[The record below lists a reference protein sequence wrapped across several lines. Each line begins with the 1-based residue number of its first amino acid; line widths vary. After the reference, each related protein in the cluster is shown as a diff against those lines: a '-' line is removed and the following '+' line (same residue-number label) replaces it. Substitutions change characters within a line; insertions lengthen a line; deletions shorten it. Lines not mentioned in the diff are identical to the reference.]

1 VLISTLPSSARPTDP
16 PFAPAS
22 RANPI

>member
-1 VLISTLPSSARPTDP
+1 MRVHLPSGRSA

-22 RANPI
+22 RA